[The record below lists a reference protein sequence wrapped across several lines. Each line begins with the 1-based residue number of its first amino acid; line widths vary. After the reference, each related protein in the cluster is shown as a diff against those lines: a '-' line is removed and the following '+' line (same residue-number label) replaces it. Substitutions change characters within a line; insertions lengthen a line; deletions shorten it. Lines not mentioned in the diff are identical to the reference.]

1 MRKIIDEKGR
11 VFGRISIIDFIVIA
25 IVLVLGIAVYLK
37 FHVLEVTSSS
47 AETTSITYELK
58 ISGIRDFTIESIQA
72 GDILF
77 DLNNDSGNSIGTV
90 VSVVSAPARAA
101 SELMDGTFVIG
112 NVEGRYDLTLT
123 IEATGL
129 VNSGRYFINKTYEIN
144 ANSIR
149 SFYTKYCTF
158 SATIMEIH

>member
-1 MRKIIDEKGR
+1 MKKIIDDKGR

-25 IVLVLGIAVYLK
+25 IVIVLGIAVYLK
-37 FHVLEVTSSS
+37 FNVLEVTSNS
-47 AETTSITYELK
+47 AETPITYEIK
-58 ISGIRDFTIESIQA
+58 ISGIRDYTIDGIQT

-77 DLNNDSGNSIGTV
+77 DLNNDSGVSIGTI
-90 VSVVSAPARAA
+90 VSIASAPAQAA
-101 SELMDGTFVIG
+101 SERLDGTFVIG

-123 IEATGL
+123 VEATGL
-129 VNSGRYFINKTYEIN
+129 ESSGRYFINRTYEIN

-149 SFYTKYCTF
+149 TFYTKYCTF